1 MSNVKIEATAIN
13 AVRNLINLSNCMT
26 SDEIKEGDRGVS
38 FDGCIP
44 IYMNSKITKEN
55 FNNKID
61 IQVKGRSV
69 KKLSLAKQLNFSISL
84 SDIKNYKNVG
94 GTIIFYV
101 QVSSDRTKYRI
112 YVKSLLPYEINQLL
126 HTNSTKHI
134 SLQFEYIDN
143 TDAKK
148 LEYICNQFQCDKDK
162 QYSYKEDYKTIDDF
176 KKEDGM
182 FILGT
187 NINSISMNPIEY
199 LNKKSFIYF
208 QPENYNNI
216 QIPCGIA
223 LISSFNYKKNMD
235 IKIGDE
241 IINTIVEIKHFS
253 EHIIVNIND
262 CIFYNSKNNMF
273 TFVLNSNLNKILFN
287 IELIRKFIKYEII
300 IIGNN
305 KLSIKSG
312 GDYSIF
318 EHQVDV
324 IKKLDKIVKTLGIDT
339 EPIIDFKDIES
350 IKNIGLVYNN
360 LIDKKGIPFINE
372 YDIFL
377 LVINIFNLKIS
388 FFVQKREDKTYDL
401 YNLYD
406 LLISEKDLF
415 SYIDDKKERVIIYP
429 NFSILN
435 KSLNLDVSY
444 LIADNI
450 VDKLNSINITKEKVL
465 NNVNLEA
472 NLNCFILDSLEYYD
486 KNPND
491 YRSKLLLK
499 FLEDVSRYLLQ
510 TRDKTSI
517 DVYYI
522 NYCQV
527 LKRLNKLSKDEIKKL
542 VLIRENS
549 SDILLKTCTSILLE
563 DQSGFEIY
571 FNILNDKEKQ
581 SLKSFPIINLK
592 KIV

>member
-69 KKLSLAKQLNFSISL
+69 KKLSLAKQLNFSMSL

-101 QVSSDRTKYRI
+101 QVNSDRTKYRI

-148 LEYICNQFQCDKDK
+148 LEYICNQFQSDKDK

-253 EHIIVNIND
+253 EYIIVNIND

-273 TFVLNSNLNKILFN
+273 TFVLNSNLNKILFH

-406 LLISEKDLF
+406 LLISEKNLF

-527 LKRLNKLSKDEIKKL
+527 LKRLNKISKDEIKKL